1 VTDSDQPSAF
11 GIWLALGA
19 VYVIWGSTYLAI
31 RVLGLHGMP
40 PLLTAGARFLTAG
53 LIMFAFGSV
62 SEDSENDRITAVHW
76 RSAFI
81 VGGAL
86 LLGGNGLVVFAEQR
100 VASGVTA
107 LMIAATP
114 IWFAVFSR
122 VFFKERMVR
131 LTGIGLTLGLA
142 GLVILIDPF
151 SDAGTIDRVGA
162 IALLFAPMSWAA
174 GSLYSKGAPLPR
186 RPLVSSGMEML
197 AGGMLLFIGGLVTGE
212 LERLRTIDT
221 ASWIAWIYLV
231 LFGSLAGFT
240 CYVWLLKRARTT
252 LVSTYAYVNPV
263 VAVMLGA
270 LLLHERLT
278 VRSLVGATV
287 IVAGVAMIVSY
298 NPARAVS
305 EDMPGPS

>member
-1 VTDSDQPSAF
+1 MTDSDQPSAF
-11 GIWLALGA
+11 SIWLALGA

-31 RVLGLHGMP
+31 RVLDLHHMP

-53 LIMFAFGSV
+53 LIMYSFGSV
-62 SEDSENDRITAVHW
+62 TEDADNDHVKAVHW

-81 VGGAL
+81 IGGAL
-86 LLGGNGLVVFAEQR
+86 LLGGNGMVVFAEQS
-100 VASGVTA
+100 VPSGIAA

-122 VFFKERMVR
+122 IFLKERMVR
-131 LTGIGLTLGLA
+131 LAGIGLTLGFA
-142 GLVILIDPF
+142 GLVILVNPF
-151 SDAGTIDRVGA
+151 SRSGSIDRLGA
-162 IALLFAPMSWAA
+162 MALVIAPMSWAA
-174 GSLYSKGAPLPR
+174 GSLYSKTAPLPQ

-197 AGGMLLFIGGLVTGE
+197 AGGLLLTVGGLVTGE
-212 LERLRTIDT
+212 LTRLKAIDT
-221 ASWIAWIYLV
+221 SSWIAWIYLI
-231 LFGSLAGFT
+231 LFGSLVGFT

-287 IVAGVAMIVSY
+287 IVAGVAMIVSSKA
-298 NPARAVS
+298 PPKIADEV
-305 EDMPGPS
+305 PGPG